1 MMQTITVKIVEHLAL
16 KLAQEMLAFDEPI
29 PDFTTRYPHR
39 LESCLAT
46 PFQTFAKKSL
56 YSSLVTKASIL
67 FYLMIKNH
75 PFQNGNK
82 RIAMTTLM
90 VFLFL
95 NKKWIKVDT
104 QELYNFTV
112 WIAQS
117 PPKLKNEV
125 VKAIEKFIK
134 TYLVKIDFMIDDVKD
149 DEEMKDMPL
158 EHLREKGGSER

>member
-1 MMQTITVKIVEHLAL
+1 MRRITVKIVEHLAL
-16 KLAQEMLAFDEPI
+16 TLAQEMLAFDEPI
-29 PDFTTRYPHR
+29 PDFATRYPNR

-46 PFQTFAKKSL
+46 PFQTFEKKSL
-56 YSSLVTKASIL
+56 YSSFVSKAGTL

-95 NKKWIKVDT
+95 NKKWIRVDT

-125 VKAIEKFIK
+125 VKAVEKFIK
-134 TYLVKIDFMIDDVKD
+134 TYLVQINGMIDEVKVD
-149 DEEMKDMPL
+149 DEMKDIPL
-158 EHLREKGGSER
+158 ERLRKKGARKQ

>member
-1 MMQTITVKIVEHLAL
+1 METITVRTVEHLTL
-16 KLAQEMLAFDEPI
+16 KLAQEMLAFDESI
-29 PDFTTRYPHR
+29 PDFATRYPNR

-56 YSSLVTKASIL
+56 YSSLVSKASIL

-82 RIAMTTLM
+82 RIAMTTLL

-95 NKKWIKVDT
+95 NKKWIQVDT

-134 TYLVKIDFMIDDVKD
+134 TYLVQIDVILDEIKD
-149 DEEMKDMPL
+149 DEDMKGIPF
-158 EHLREKGGSER
+158 EELRKKRGKKQ

>member
-1 MMQTITVKIVEHLAL
+1 MMKTITVKVVEYIAVT
-16 KLAQEMLAFDEPI
+16 LAQEMLEFDEPI
-29 PDFTTRYPHR
+29 PDFATRYPNR
-39 LESCLAT
+39 LESCLAN
-46 PFQTFAKKSL
+46 PFQTFEKKSL
-56 YSSLVTKASIL
+56 YSTFLSKTSIL

-95 NKKWIKVDT
+95 NKKWIKVDN

-117 PPKLKNEV
+117 PSKLKNEV

-134 TYLVKIDFMIDDVKD
+134 TYLVKILKVSLSKN
-149 DEEMKDMPL
+149 
-158 EHLREKGGSER
+158 

>member
-1 MMQTITVKIVEHLAL
+1 METITVRTVEHLTL

-29 PDFTTRYPHR
+29 PDFTTRYPNR

-46 PFQTFAKKSL
+46 PFQTFGKKSL
-56 YSSLVTKASIL
+56 YSSLVSKASIL

-95 NKKWIKVDT
+95 NKKWIRVDT

-117 PPKLKNEV
+117 PPKLKDEV
-125 VKAIEKFIK
+125 IKAVEKFIK
-134 TYLVKIDFMIDDVKD
+134 TYMVQIDVMIDEIKD
-149 DEEMKDMPL
+149 DADMKGIPL
-158 EHLREKGGSER
+158 AELGAKGGKRR